1 MSYKQR
7 LENLN
12 LESLQLRRKL
22 NILLI
27 VFEFIHNFTD
37 VPNIWKNIFKTKIT
51 RNGLFL
57 ELPKTRMKFCN
68 KNFIINAIHLF
79 NSLPICIRNES
90 KLKIFKQNVKTFL
103 IENIVID

>member
-1 MSYKQR
+1 
-7 LENLN
+7 LI

-27 VFEFIHNFTD
+27 VFKCIHNFTD
-37 VPNIWKNIFKTKIT
+37 VPIIWKNTFKTKIT

-57 ELPKTRMKFCN
+57 ELPKTRMKFCD
-68 KNFIINAIHLF
+68 KNFFINAFHLF
-79 NSLPICIRNES
+79 NSLPICKRNES
-90 KLKIFKQNVKTFL
+90 KLKIVIQNVKTFL

>member
-1 MSYKQR
+1 
-7 LENLN
+7 LI

-27 VFEFIHNFTD
+27 VFKCIHNFTD
-37 VPNIWKNIFKTKIT
+37 VPNIWKNTFKTKIT

-57 ELPKTRMKFCN
+57 ELPKTRMKFCD
-68 KNFIINAIHLF
+68 KNFFINAFHLF
-79 NSLPICIRNES
+79 NSLPICKRNES
-90 KLKIFKQNVKTFL
+90 KLKIFNQNVKTFL

>member
-51 RNGLFL
+51 RNELFL
-57 ELPKTRMKFCN
+57 ELPKTRMKGVRLN
-68 KNFIINAIHLF
+68 QYPGN
-79 NSLPICIRNES
+79 RGS
-90 KLKIFKQNVKTFL
+90 K
-103 IENIVID
+103 